1 MCEARYWVVTICS
14 SAILATTIPTEH
26 FNFNFL
32 LQEKYNEINTV
43 KNEGYKPL
51 FRHRLRLVLTKTA

>member
-1 MCEARYWVVTICS
+1 MCEARYWVVKICS

-32 LQEKYNEINTV
+32 LQEKYNEMNTV
-43 KNEGYKPL
+43 KNEML
-51 FRHRLRLVLTKTA
+51 